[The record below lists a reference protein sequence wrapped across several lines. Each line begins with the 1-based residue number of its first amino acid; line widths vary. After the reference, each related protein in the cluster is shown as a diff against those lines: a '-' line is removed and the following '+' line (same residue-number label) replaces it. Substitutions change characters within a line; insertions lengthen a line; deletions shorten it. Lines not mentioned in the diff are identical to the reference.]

1 MQRVTVRTHLQNEL
15 VDITAEVATAVKD
28 EAVGEGVAFAS
39 VPHTTAGITLNENA
53 DPSVKEDIVRA
64 LGKLVPQQGEYRHME
79 GNAAAHIKT
88 CLVGNSVAV
97 PVSGGKLVLGT
108 WQGIFL
114 AEFDGPRTREVHV
127 QVVKKA

>member
-1 MQRVTVRTHLQNEL
+1 MQRLTVRTHLQSEL
-15 VDITAEVATAVKD
+15 VNITAEVANAVKSEKVD
-28 EAVGEGVAFAS
+28 EGVAFIS
-39 VPHTTAGITLNENA
+39 VPHTTAGITINESA

-64 LGKLVPQQGEYRHME
+64 LGKLVPQQDNYRHME

-88 CLVGNSVAV
+88 CLVGNSVTV
-97 PVSGGKLVLGT
+97 PISGGKLSLGT

-127 QVVKKA
+127 QVVKRT